1 MATTETTAGF
11 EVTQSETI
19 FYEKRDRIAWIT
31 LNRPE
36 RMNALGRELGQARA
50 RALKD
55 ASEDDD
61 ILVVIFTGAGGRAF
75 SAGADLKEGAEAYYA
90 GTRPDEAPRAEFSF
104 SENECPKPMIA
115 AIDGFALGGGL
126 ELALRCDIRIATEQ
140 SKLGLPEVRRGR
152 TSGTGVLMLSRMIPL
167 GEAKWIQFTGSH
179 MTAQRAYDIGLIQA
193 IVPDRDALFVEAE
206 RVAGEIKLGAP
217 LSIEACKRI
226 IDIGRNIPPEY
237 AQALHRAESATI
249 QKTEDI
255 REGVTA
261 FAEKR
266 APVWKR
272 R

>member
-1 MATTETTAGF
+1 MTTQGF
-11 EVTQSETI
+11 DVTQSETI
-19 FYEKRDRIAWIT
+19 LYEKKDRIAYIT

-90 GTRPDEAPRAEFSF
+90 GTRPENQQAPT
-104 SENECPKPMIA
+104 SEIRFGENDCPKPMIA

-126 ELALRCDIRIATEQ
+126 ELGLRCDIRIATEG
-140 SKLGLPEVRRGR
+140 SRLGLPEVRRGR

-167 GEAKWIQFTGSH
+167 GEAKWIQFTGDH

-193 IVPDRDALFVEAE
+193 IVPDRDALFAEAD
-206 RVAGEIKLGAP
+206 RVAGLIKLGAP

-237 AQALHRAESATI
+237 AQALHHAEGLTI

-266 APVWKR
+266 VPVWKR

>member
-1 MATTETTAGF
+1 MTTTGF
-11 EVTQSETI
+11 DVTQSETI
-19 FYEKRDRIAWIT
+19 LYEKRDRNAYIT

-75 SAGADLKEGAEAYYA
+75 SAGADLKEGADAYYA
-90 GTRPDEAPRAEFSF
+90 GVRPEDQRAAPEISFDE
-104 SENECPKPMIA
+104 NDCPKPMIA

-126 ELALRCDIRIATEQ
+126 ELSLRCDIRIATEQ
-140 SKLGLPEVRRGR
+140 SRLGLPEVRRGR
-152 TSGTGVLMLSRMIPL
+152 LSGTGVLMLNRMIPL
-167 GEAKWIQFTGSH
+167 GEAKWIQFTGDH

-193 IVPDRDALFVEAE
+193 IVPDRDALFAEAD
-206 RVAGEIKLGAP
+206 RVAGLIKLGAP
-217 LSIEACKRI
+217 LSIQACKRI

-237 AQALHRAESATI
+237 ATSLLRAEMVTI
-249 QKTEDI
+249 GKTEDI

-266 APVWKR
+266 PPNWKR

>member
-1 MATTETTAGF
+1 MATAGF
-11 EVTQSETI
+11 EITQSETI
-19 FYEKRDRIAWIT
+19 IYEKRDRIAWIT
-31 LNRPE
+31 LNRAE

-55 ASEDDD
+55 ASDDND
-61 ILVVIFTGAGGRAF
+61 ILVVIFTGAGGKAF

-90 GTRPDEAPRAEFSF
+90 GTRPEQQAAPEFRFDETQ
-104 SENECPKPMIA
+104 CPKPMIA

-126 ELALRCDIRIATEQ
+126 ELSLRCDIRIATVA
-140 SKLGLPEVRRGR
+140 SRLGLPEVRRGR

-167 GEAKWIQFTGSH
+167 GEAKWIQLTGSH

-193 IVPDRDALFVEAE
+193 IVPNRDALFAEAV
-206 RVAGEIKLGAP
+206 RVAGEIMLGAP
-217 LSIEACKRI
+217 LTIEACKRV
-226 IDIGRNIPPEY
+226 IDIGRNMPPEY
-237 AQALHRAESATI
+237 ATALLRAENLTI
-249 QKTEDI
+249 SKTEDI

-266 APVWKR
+266 APNWKR

>member
-1 MATTETTAGF
+1 MTSLGF
-11 EVTQSETI
+11 DVTQSETI
-19 FYEKRDRIAWIT
+19 LYEKRDRIAYIT

-50 RALKD
+50 RALKN

-61 ILVVIFTGAGGRAF
+61 ILVVIVTGTGGRSF

-90 GTRPDEAPRAEFSF
+90 GGRPEDQQRAEFKF
-104 SENECPKPMIA
+104 DETECPKPIIA

-126 ELALRCDIRIATEQ
+126 ELSLRCDIRIATEQ

-167 GEAKWIQFTGSH
+167 GEAKWMQFTGAH
-179 MTAQRAYDIGLIQA
+179 MTAQRAYDVGLIQA
-193 IVPDRDALFVEAE
+193 IVPDRDALFVEAD
-206 RVAGEIKLGAP
+206 RIAGDIKLGAP

-237 AQALHRAESATI
+237 AAALHRAEGVTI
-249 QKTEDI
+249 GKTEDI

-266 APVWKR
+266 PPNWKR

>member
-1 MATTETTAGF
+1 MTTTGF
-11 EVTQSETI
+11 DVTKSETI
-19 FYEKRDRIAWIT
+19 LYEKRDRIAYIT

-50 RALKD
+50 RAMKD

-61 ILVVIFTGAGGRAF
+61 ILVVIVTGAGGRAF
-75 SAGADLKEGAEAYYA
+75 SAGADLKEGAEAYYS
-90 GTRPDEAPRAEFSF
+90 GTRPDQQPAPEVRFDDSDCF
-104 SENECPKPMIA
+104 KPVIA

-126 ELALRCDIRIATEQ
+126 ELSLRCDIRIATEN
-140 SKLGLPEVRRGR
+140 SRLGLPEVRRGR
-152 TSGTGVLMLSRMIPL
+152 TSGTGVVMLNRMIPM

-179 MTAQRAYDIGLIQA
+179 MTAQRAFDIGLIQA
-193 IVPDRDALFVEAE
+193 IVPDRDALMAEAD

-226 IDIGRNIPPEY
+226 IDIGHHIPPEY
-237 AQALHRAESATI
+237 ADRYRDIERKI
-249 QKTEDI
+249 IDKTEDI

-266 APVWKR
+266 VPNWKR
-272 R
+272 Q